1 MNTPITC
8 TAFLGKQRIATGI
21 VPEVATAVKKVIG
34 DDANAPVILF
44 NDVTSA
50 AIEVDFRG
58 SVQDVLNRLEQA
70 SAQPDTGT
78 SEASEDATIPRGRGR
93 PADLPA
99 ARSTWPRRPAR
110 GLPGVVSR
118 EVTLLPRHWDW
129 LNSQPGGA
137 SVALRKLVEE
147 ARRVNGQHDA
157 IRQAQNAAYRFMS
170 TMASDQ
176 PEFEEAMRAFF
187 ASDFA
192 QFSRLIDGWPA
203 DVRNHILKLSE
214 GMFLSAN

>member
-1 MNTPITC
+1 MHTPTTC
-8 TAFLGKQRIATGI
+8 TAFLSKQRIAGGTI
-21 VPEVATAVKKVIG
+21 PEVAAIVKNVIG
-34 DDANAPVILF
+34 DDANTPVVIF
-44 NDVTSA
+44 NDITSA
-50 AIEVDFRG
+50 VIEVDFRG
-58 SVQDVLNRLEQA
+58 SVQDVLQRIEQTT
-70 SAQPDTGT
+70 AQPDVNR
-78 SEASEDATIPRGRGR
+78 SEANEDATIPRGRGR
-93 PADLPA
+93 PKL
-99 ARSTWPRRPAR
+99 
-110 GLPGVVSR
+110 GVVSR

-192 QFSRLIDGWPA
+192 QFSKLITDWPV
-203 DVRNHILKLSE
+203 DVRAHILKLSE
-214 GMFLSAN
+214 GIFQSAN

>member
-93 PADLPA
+93 PKL
-99 ARSTWPRRPAR
+99 
-110 GLPGVVSR
+110 GVVSR